1 MKKFVLTI
9 CLMMGLNA
17 HAGFFGPDEPSKDF
31 TALKVTAISSSR
43 QQVTFTIQEFVDL
56 LKLDDANKISW
67 EKMSDAVWALKVKRN
82 DKMTDVTTK
91 LGWEFAKKDGKAV
104 LKRMSADDIVANT
117 DYEIT
122 NSFQSYAEII
132 AQVQAKKKK

>member
-1 MKKFVLTI
+1 MRKFVLTI
-9 CLMMGLNA
+9 CLMMGITA
-17 HAGFFGPDEPSKDF
+17 HAGLFGPDEPSKDF

-43 QQVTFTIQEFVDL
+43 QQVTFAIQEFVDL
-56 LKLDDANKISW
+56 LKLDDANKITW
-67 EKMSDAVWALKVKRN
+67 EKMSDTVWALKVKRK

-91 LGWEFAKKDGKAV
+91 LGWEFAKSGVKAV
-104 LKRMSADDIVANT
+104 LKRMSTDNIVADT

-132 AQVQAKKKK
+132 AHMQAKKKK